1 MSCPISKCI
10 YLVQQKTKENVEE
23 HRVEFESNSDTFES
37 LPKRAKWE
45 GYYVKVKGMLCRES
59 LHTYLHYN
67 RYRNKLVKQLNFFL
81 KL

>member
-23 HRVEFESNSDTFES
+23 HQVESESNSDTFES
-37 LPKRAKWE
+37 LPKRTKWE
-45 GYYVKVKGMLCRES
+45 GYCVNVKVILCREN